1 MGVLTGQEAVGCLSS
16 VRDLPLWPTPSAIGQ
31 LRFCKNKDKHRDQ
44 AKAKATMAWEQ
55 ALG

>member
-1 MGVLTGQEAVGCLSS
+1 MAHPFCYWATSS
-16 VRDLPLWPTPSAIGQ
+16 VLSYPAPSLMKFLTAPGR
-31 LRFCKNKDKHRDQ
+31 LRFCKNKDKHRGQ